1 MEKFKKTIKL
11 TVDIITNVLI
21 VILIMLLMYVGYTRL
36 ILKDPASLT
45 KTTSFYK
52 VKTGSMKPTLN
63 IGDYILVE
71 KQDKY
76 EVGDIIT
83 YKDNNSYTTHR
94 ITKINNEE
102 IITKGDANNI
112 EDENVTLLCNV
123 KGKYIKK
130 ITKFGKIYEKII
142 NKETIIITM
151 LFVIIL
157 KIGVKLL
164 IER

>member
-36 ILKDPASLT
+36 ILKAPASLT

-112 EDENVTLLCNV
+112 EDENITLLCNV

-130 ITKFGKIYEKII
+130 INKFGKIYEKII

>member
-94 ITKINNEE
+94 IAKINNEE

-112 EDENVTLLCNV
+112 EDENITLLCNV

-130 ITKFGKIYEKII
+130 INKFGKIYEKII

>member
-102 IITKGDANNI
+102 ITTKGDANNI
-112 EDENVTLLCNV
+112 EDENITLLCNV

-130 ITKFGKIYEKII
+130 INKFGKIYEKII